1 MTLTVAPSREGE
13 LQESD
18 TMPPDEKKKKEPRKL
33 AYVREAKVTG
43 KSLGKLVH

>member
-18 TMPPDEKKKKEPRKL
+18 TMPPDEKKKEPRKL